1 MGLNIGLVALIGHAR
16 RPSFLLLGLR
26 KHTENLAQ
34 LVRLLKA
41 YESPENRRHVNS
53 LSTHI
58 LRRSHVVDFHGNAP
72 R

>member
-41 YESPENRRHVNS
+41 YESPENRRHV
-53 LSTHI
+53 
-58 LRRSHVVDFHGNAP
+58 RRSYVVDFHGNAP